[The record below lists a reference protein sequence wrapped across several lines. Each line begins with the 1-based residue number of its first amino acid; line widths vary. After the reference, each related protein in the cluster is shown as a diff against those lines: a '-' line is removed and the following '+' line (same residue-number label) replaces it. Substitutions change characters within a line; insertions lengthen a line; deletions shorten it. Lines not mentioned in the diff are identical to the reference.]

1 MSKKEIQLS
10 EVEWSLMKICW
21 RRGKTTAREIYEETL
36 KEKERGYQTIKTML
50 DRLVEKGALRREKF
64 GPIYLYEPV
73 LSRSKA
79 MTNAIKNFA
88 STVLDDN
95 FSPLV
100 AYFSKEKNLSAE
112 EIEQLRSLIQ
122 EKEQNHERD

>member
-50 DRLVEKGALRREKF
+50 DLVERICDVKSSVPSAS
-64 GPIYLYEPV
+64 GPSSAV
-73 LSRSKA
+73 QR
-79 MTNAIKNFA
+79 MTTNQKLCL
-88 STVLDDN
+88 VLDDN

-100 AYFSKEKNLSAE
+100 AYFSKKSECGDRAAVP
-112 EIEQLRSLIQ
+112 
-122 EKEQNHERD
+122 